1 MIRFA
6 KMTCPEYDIYKS
18 SGYPYGHPFGG
29 QDAAT
34 RIVTD
39 MVKNGYYIDLVET
52 LVNINTNGYMGKR
65 YGIRGLDDVINDVL
79 QAGYN
84 YDSTTGQFFEDQS
97 MQVTRNW
104 GRLMEGYERQMAV
117 IRLDIVGN
125 SSLVKDNS
133 KSLIDKAYKDLRKIV
148 TSAVVMRYGRL
159 WTWEGD
165 GALAAFMLGNYSRM
179 AIFAGME
186 ILNEMFMYNKI
197 DNHLNSD
204 IKLRISV
211 HSGDIVY
218 SEDET
223 KCFKTETVQKAL
235 YLESNAA
242 LPNTMVISES
252 LAMSQDQAVLDIF
265 SNSKTVGKTSN
276 KYRLYQV
283 SQDKS

>member
-6 KMTCPEYDIYKS
+6 KMTCPDYDIYES
-18 SGYPYGHPFGG
+18 SGYPEGHPFGG
-29 QDAAT
+29 QDAAN

-39 MVKNGYYIDLVET
+39 LVRMGFYIDLVET
-52 LVNINTNGYMGKR
+52 LVNINVNGYMGR
-65 YGIRGLDDVINDVL
+65 IYAIRGLDDVINDVL
-79 QAGYN
+79 QAGYS
-84 YDSTTGQFFEDQS
+84 YDSATGQFFEDQDVQIS
-97 MQVTRNW
+97 RNW

-117 IRLDIVGN
+117 MRLDIASN
-125 SSLVKDNS
+125 SNLVKENS
-133 KSLIDKAYKDLRKIV
+133 KSLIDKAYRELREIV
-148 TSAVVMRYGRL
+148 TDAVVSRYGRL

-165 GALAAFMLGNYSRM
+165 GAFAAFMLGNYSRM

-197 DNHLNSD
+197 DNRLNSD

-223 KCFKTETVQKAL
+223 KCFKAETVQKAI
-235 YLESNAA
+235 YLETKAA
-242 LPNTMVISES
+242 VPNSMVISES

-265 SNSKTVGKTSN
+265 SNSKTVPNSSN